1 MTSPIPLIICFGDS
15 LTAGFQTPTPQ
26 HPTGSETPYGDF
38 LQERLGDRAQIQVS
52 GICGEL
58 TGEMVLRFRQD
69 VLAHKPAYV
78 VILGGTNDLGWNA
91 QPQEIMRN
99 LVKLYEQALADRIT
113 LVPVTVPSIRV
124 EDAGGSPDAKDW
136 IAGHLSR
143 RHQLNRLIADYAS
156 RKGLH
161 LIDLFTATADPA
173 TQQLADVYSNDGL
186 HLTTMGYRLLA
197 DLIYEQVFAALH
209 RTAAPHGPNPAH
221 DS

>member
-124 EDAGGSPDAKDW
+124 ENAGGSPDAS
-136 IAGHLSR
+136 ATSSR
-143 RHQLNRLIADYAS
+143 S
-156 RKGLH
+156 
-161 LIDLFTATADPA
+161 
-173 TQQLADVYSNDGL
+173 
-186 HLTTMGYRLLA
+186 
-197 DLIYEQVFAALH
+197 
-209 RTAAPHGPNPAH
+209 
-221 DS
+221 